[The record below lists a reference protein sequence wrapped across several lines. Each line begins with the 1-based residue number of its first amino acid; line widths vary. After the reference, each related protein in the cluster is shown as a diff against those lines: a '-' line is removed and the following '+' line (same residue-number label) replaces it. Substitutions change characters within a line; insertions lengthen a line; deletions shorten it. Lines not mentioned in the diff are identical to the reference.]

1 MKLAISKSIRDQ
13 KGQAL
18 VLVLIL
24 MTVGVL
30 IVTPLLSF
38 MFTGLKAGQTYE
50 AIADEFYAADSGVAD
65 GLWQIKY
72 DHLETLFSTYDLYD
86 YTSEWKYN
94 LAEQVNDN
102 SVAITIKNVWIP
114 KSIAE
119 PTNPDYVRQLI
130 MAGKLMIVGNV
141 SAQSTQQIRIYYY
154 RDVADPPLQVTEVG
168 IWVPPGFSYDTM
180 SECTLETWLASKH
193 KDYSRTITPHCGGQ
207 AVVWTL
213 TDVLFTELP
222 GVDLLDQ
229 PMTSIFTF
237 KFTSAQPGR
246 TPEALSWIKT
256 SGVSDIPYTWDAD
269 VKVYYISSQAG
280 GEDGTTVDAYAIKTE
295 LRKLGSA
302 IAGDYRAIGNTL
314 MIEGSGHGYNPYGIR
329 YQLLGESDN
338 SVSDIPV
345 TAQVDAAY
353 LYWSAWIEEVGE
365 ETLFFDDCTD
375 LDNGNWNYGSDWH
388 ESGSSSA
395 FYAHHT
401 SGGGRELTMKN
412 TTDLSSYGPGKVTVS
427 WRNWLYRKNIESGD
441 CFQYAFR
448 NASGWGAWNT
458 VFCDDWQVGTSP
470 VTFSFTVPNEYLTSD
485 FKMKFQITGF
495 SNSNEYCYIDDI
507 TITAEAETIADTS
520 VIFKINGDQVYFE
533 DDEYGFPTVPTKGFE
548 KIEAGRYQVLENFT
562 GSGDPHGFSYA
573 CFKDVT
579 GLLQAFSNE
588 GSGGNRTGNG
598 TYAVGDVYGDTG
610 DEWSYAAWSL
620 IVIYSSP
627 ETKGHQLYLYD
638 EDFVYSDMYCNV
650 DFDGDGE
657 GGGTISGFLV
667 PDPIRDP
674 ETGEIIEE
682 VAAQIT
688 CFIGEGD
695 NYYDDDSILV
705 NGHKLHNS
713 VSPQDNVWNS
723 KSPGLEEDGIDIDTF
738 SIKWE
743 DEILEPGDSSVQ
755 VDLTTWIDSWNLIY
769 IILSFR
775 SATIT
780 GGTVT
785 YLLRE

>member
-1 MKLAISKSIRDQ
+1 VKVAIKKSIRDQ
-13 KGQAL
+13 KGQSLIL
-18 VLVLIL
+18 VMIL

-30 IVTPLLSF
+30 IVTPLLSY

-50 AIADEFYAADSGVAD
+50 AIADEFYAADSGVSD

-72 DHLETLFSTYDLYD
+72 DHLEDLFGTYDLYD

-102 SVAITIKNVWIP
+102 CVAVTIKNIWIP
-114 KSIAE
+114 KSIEKPTE
-119 PTNPDYVRQLI
+119 PDDARQLI

-154 RDVADPPLQVTEVG
+154 QEDTDPPLQVTEIG
-168 IWVPPGFSYDTM
+168 IWVPPGFSYDTT
-180 SECTLETWLASKH
+180 SACTLETWLASKN
-193 KDYSRTITPHCGGQ
+193 KDYSRTIIPHCGGQ

-213 TDVLFTELP
+213 TDVYFTDLP
-222 GVDLLDQ
+222 GVSLLDQ

-237 KFTSAQPGR
+237 KFTSDQPGR
-246 TPEALSWIKT
+246 TPEALSWIIT
-256 SGVSDIPYTWDAD
+256 AGVSDIPHTWDAD
-269 VKVYYISSQAG
+269 VKVYHIESQAG

-314 MIEGSGHGYNPYGIR
+314 MIEGTGHGSNPYGIR
-329 YQLLGESDN
+329 YELIGESSN
-338 SVSDIPV
+338 SVSDIPD

-353 LYWSAWIEEVGE
+353 LYWSAWIEEE
-365 ETLFFDDCTD
+365 EEEMLFFDDCTD
-375 LDNGNWNYGSDWH
+375 LDNGNWNYGNDWH
-388 ESGSSSA
+388 ESQSYTA
-395 FYAHHT
+395 FYAHHE
-401 SGGGRELTMKN
+401 GEGGRKLTMKN
-412 TTDLSSYGPGKVTVS
+412 SIDLSSYAPGTVIVS
-427 WRNWLYRKNIESGD
+427 WRNWLYSSNIESGD

-448 NASGWGAWNT
+448 NGGWGNWNT
-458 VFCDDWQVGTSP
+458 AFCDDIEVGTSP
-470 VTFSFTVPNEYLTSD
+470 VTFEFTVPTEYLTSE
-485 FKMKFQITGF
+485 FKMRFKITGF
-495 SNSNEYCYIDDI
+495 GGDNEYCYIDNVKI
-507 TITAEAETIADTS
+507 SVKEETVADTS
-520 VIFKINGDQVYFE
+520 VFFKINGDPVYFE
-533 DDEYGFPTVPTKGFE
+533 DDEYGFPTVPTKGLE
-548 KIEAGRYQVLENFT
+548 KIEADRYQVLENFT

-588 GSGGNRTGNG
+588 GAGENRTGNG
-598 TYAVGDVYGDTG
+598 TYALGDVDGDTG

-695 NYYDDDSILV
+695 DYYEDDSIIV
-705 NGHKLHNS
+705 NGHKLYNS
-713 VSPQDNVWNS
+713 VSPKDNVWNS

-738 SIKWE
+738 CINWE
-743 DEILEPGDSSVQ
+743 DEILEPGDSSAQ
-755 VDLTTWIDSWNLIY
+755 VDLTTWTDSWNLIY

-775 SATIT
+775 SDAIT